1 MVVAE
6 DSEDVLDI
14 GVCGGDMSLSDVKRE
29 EVEGVVVPS
38 RNVSFNLTV
47 AREATRQRMA
57 GSSSARGD
65 CLWCYAEAC
74 CGPRP

>member
-6 DSEDVLDI
+6 DSEDVLDM
-14 GVCGGDMSLSDVKRE
+14 GVCGGAMSLSDVKRE

-65 CLWCYAEAC
+65 CLWCHAEAC